1 MRPDAGDRA
10 SQAGVDGAM
19 SVTGREEPGGTDA
32 GLAVGGA
39 KAATGTDPVVLEL
52 YQLAVEMADR
62 VSARRGLANT
72 FFLTLNTGL
81 AALLGANNLRWYVAA
96 AGIVF
101 AGAWWWQLRSYRR
114 LSAAKF
120 EVINAIEPRLPL
132 QLFSDEWRYLQRARS
147 PGWPRFLS
155 AFKGWLAGYHELGG
169 SKRVV
174 PLAFVAIYVAEL
186 IRQVTN

>member
-1 MRPDAGDRA
+1 M
-10 SQAGVDGAM
+10 
-19 SVTGREEPGGTDA
+19 
-32 GLAVGGA
+32 
-39 KAATGTDPVVLEL
+39 LEL

-101 AGAWWWQLRSYRR
+101 AAAWWWQLRSYRR

-120 EVINAIEPRLPL
+120 EVINAIEARLPL
-132 QLFSDEWRYLQRARS
+132 QLFSDEWRYLQRV
-147 PGWPRFLS
+147 
-155 AFKGWLAGYHELGG
+155 KLAGVAAVPGCFRGVARPDTTSWGG
-169 SKRVV
+169 QSAWYRLRSS
-174 PLAFVAIYVAEL
+174 PSTWLS
-186 IRQVTN
+186 

>member
-1 MRPDAGDRA
+1 
-10 SQAGVDGAM
+10 M
-19 SVTGREEPGGTDA
+19 SVTGGEEPGATDA
-32 GLAVGGA
+32 GVPAGGA
-39 KAATGTDPVVLEL
+39 EPGAGTDPVVLEL

-120 EVINAIEPRLPL
+120 EVINAIEARLPL
-132 QLFSDEWRYLQRARS
+132 QLFSEEWRYLQRVSS
-147 PGWPRFLS
+147 PGWPRFLG
-155 AFKGWLAGYHELGG
+155 AFRGVARGIPRVGG
-169 SKRVV
+169 VRARGTACVRRH
-174 PLAFVAIYVAEL
+174 L
-186 IRQVTN
+186 RG

>member
-1 MRPDAGDRA
+1 MSATGGEE
-10 SQAGVDGAM
+10 SGA
-19 SVTGREEPGGTDA
+19 TDA
-32 GLAVGGA
+32 GVPAGGVEPGA
-39 KAATGTDPVVLEL
+39 GTDPVVLEL

-81 AALLGANNLRWYVAA
+81 AALLGASNLRWYVAV

-101 AGAWWWQLRSYRR
+101 AAAWWWQLRSYRR

-120 EVINAIEPRLPL
+120 AVINSIEVHLPL
-132 QLFSDEWRYLQRARS
+132 QLFSEEWRYLQRAKPLGRPRS
-147 PGWPRFLS
+147 PRELW
-155 AFKGWLAGYHELGG
+155 AWLTEYHELGG
-169 SKRVV
+169 SERVV

-186 IRQVTN
+186 VRQVTS